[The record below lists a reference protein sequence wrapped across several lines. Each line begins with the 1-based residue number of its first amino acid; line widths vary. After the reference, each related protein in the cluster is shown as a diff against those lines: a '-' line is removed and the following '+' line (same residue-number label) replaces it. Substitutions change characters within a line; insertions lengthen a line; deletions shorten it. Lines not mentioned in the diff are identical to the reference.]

1 MPIYVV
7 TGKLGNGKTL
17 LAVRRIQEALQAGRR
32 VATNLDLH
40 VAAMLPP
47 DAGKPEQPVTVL
59 RIPDKPKLQDLVAI
73 GQGCDAVD
81 ESRYG
86 LLVLDELAVWLNAR
100 SWADKDRQEVIDW
113 LVHSRKLRW
122 DVIFIVQNLN
132 QLDKQVREALTEYLV
147 TCKRL
152 DRVRVP
158 FFGWI
163 GQLLTL
169 GAWNGRVGR
178 LHLGVVVYAAGSQQ
192 IQNALVVDR
201 WFYRGTALFQAYDT
215 EQVFR
220 SDYPH
225 GVFSYLPPWH
235 TVGRYRQV
243 VSVWKRVRVVLGLD
257 PAPRTYPAKP
267 PRLSPLL
274 RLSPDVRWLAARRL
288 VARGLL

>member
-17 LAVRRIQEALQAGRR
+17 LAVRKIQEALQAGRK
-32 VATNLDLH
+32 VATNLDLRLEK
-40 VAAMLPP
+40 MLP
-47 DAGKPEQPVTVL
+47 DSDRFASVL
-59 RIPDKPKLQDLVAI
+59 RIPDKPTAADLNSI
-73 GQGCDAVD
+73 GKGCDAVD

-100 SWADKDRQEVIDW
+100 SWNDKERQGVIDW
-113 LVHSRKLRW
+113 LVHSRKMRW
-122 DVIFIVQNLN
+122 EVIFIVQNLN

-192 IQNALVVDR
+192 LQSALVTDR
-201 WFYRGTALFQAYDT
+201 WIYRGTGLFAAYDT

-220 SDYPH
+220 DDYPH
-225 GVFSYLPPWH
+225 GVFTYLPPWH
-235 TVGRYRQV
+235 MVGRYRHD
-243 VSVWKRVRVVLGLD
+243 VSLWQRLRVVLGLD
-257 PAPRTYPAKP
+257 TPRRSLPAKP

-274 RLSPDVRWLAARRL
+274 RLPPDLRWLAARRL
-288 VARGLL
+288 VSRGLL